1 MLENKVQSFNL
12 KLKTFAKALS
22 FAFWLYTLHFTL
34 YTFSFA
40 QEQFIYDSKNK
51 RDPFIPLVTP
61 DGRLLKLDSEE
72 GATGLLLE
80 GIIYDKYG
88 LSYAIVSGEVIKV
101 GDKLGDY
108 QVFKIEKNKVI
119 FLKEGRSLEIEL
131 KREEP

>member
-1 MLENKVQSFNL
+1 MSENKIKILGFMVRGFC
-12 KLKTFAKALS
+12 LS
-22 FAFWLYTLHFTL
+22 VRQAWFMVILVSAFC
-34 YTFSFA
+34 FA
-40 QEQFIYDSKNK
+40 QEQFIHDSKNK

-119 FLKEGRSLEIEL
+119 FLKEGQPLEVEL
-131 KREEP
+131 KKEEP